1 MPVSLLTN
9 VPSLTM
15 KRHLERSGEKFSDA
29 AERIASGRRINKA
42 GDDAAGLSVSF
53 SLEARIRSIQQA
65 RRNAFDAL
73 SMMQVAEGG
82 MNEVGNLVVRLREL
96 AIQAS
101 SDNISDKEREMLQ
114 LEAQQI
120 RTEVERLSEATRF
133 FDTPLLNGRG
143 TSFTFQVGP
152 DNNEWNRI
160 EYNTA
165 NLDLRASTL
174 GIDDID
180 LKSTDSAREAFDSVD
195 NALKKLG
202 IPRAEVGA
210 MQSRFM
216 ALTNNL
222 AMYEETMTAAKSRIL
237 DSDIGRES
245 AELVKASVL
254 QRAGLAMASQA
265 NLQPQA
271 VLKLLEY

>member
-1 MPVSLLTN
+1 M
-9 VPSLTM
+9 
-15 KRHLERSGEKFSDA
+15 ERSSDKFAEA
-29 AERIASGRRINKA
+29 AEKIASGRRINKA
-42 GDDAAGLSVSF
+42 GDDAAGLSISF
-53 SLEARIRSIQQA
+53 SLESRIRSIQQA

-114 LEAQQI
+114 LEAAQI

-143 TSFTFQVGP
+143 KTFTFQIGP
-152 DNNEWNRI
+152 DNDEWNRI
-160 EYNTA
+160 EYNTS

-180 LKSTDSAREAFDSVD
+180 LKSVDSARDAFNTVD
-195 NALKKLG
+195 QALKKLG
-202 IPRAEVGA
+202 VPRAEVGA

-237 DSDIGRES
+237 DADVARES

-254 QRAGLAMASQA
+254 NKAGLSMVAQA
-265 NLQPQA
+265 NLQPHA
-271 VLKLLEY
+271 VLKLLDY